1 MNDLRYALRI
11 FLKSPGFTLVA
22 VLALALG
29 IGANTAIFTVVDGV
43 LLRPLPYPNPER
55 IVMLDRLYQGN
66 VIGGAISAAKYR
78 FWKEQSRSFESAAAF
93 DIFGSG
99 VNLTGAGETERVASA
114 RVSSEFFRVLGVEP
128 VLGRS
133 FTEDEDGPGGPCV
146 AVITSRLWHQRFGG
160 DTAIASRAVT
170 MNGEPCVIT
179 GVLPSSFRFRVD
191 ADIFTP
197 MRIAGMPR
205 NRDNPYNMLARLKP
219 GVTLDAARAELQ
231 TVFARFAAA
240 NGDLVERG
248 EVGIHVESYLDRMVG
263 DVRPSLWVLMGA
275 VGLVLLIACANVAN
289 LLLSRA
295 TGRVKEMA
303 VRTALGASRLR
314 LARQLMVESVVLAL
328 VGGGCGVLLAVWG
341 VPVLLRLAPGDLPR
355 SGDIAVDLR
364 VIAFSLLLSG
374 LTGLIFGVAPALRSS
389 RVGSNPGSG
398 RIQTRGLLIASEVAL
413 SLVLLVGAALLMRS
427 FVALRS
433 VSPGFD
439 SHGVVAFRMS
449 PGPGYSTTGRLWDL
463 ERQALERI
471 RAIPGIDEA
480 GTGMSVPLEPWP
492 DFPTEIL
499 GRPERTIVEPKYLSV
514 SPGFFPTFAIPLVRG
529 RVFTEKDTTSSTP
542 VAMINQTMARKV
554 FKDRN
559 PLGERVLIGAPGDAL
574 TDSPR
579 VIIGVIGDVHES
591 SLDRPPDM
599 AVFVP
604 RSQVPNGL
612 TDLAN
617 HVLPMSWV
625 VRTKLPISQVADAV
639 RKAVLA
645 VDARQPLSNMRTMD
659 WVISSAVARQQFN
672 LLLMGVFAG
681 IALLLAAVGIYGVV
695 SYQVG
700 QRARELGIRVALGAT
715 RGQILR
721 VVVGQGLKPIAAG
734 LVAGLIATLGLTRL
748 IQALL
753 YQVSPRDPWT
763 IAAISAMLAAVACL
777 ACYLP
782 ARRATK
788 IDPIAALRCE

>member
-29 IGANTAIFTVVDGV
+29 LGANTAIFTVVDGV
-43 LLRPLPYPNPER
+43 LLRPLPYPHPER

-66 VIGGAISAAKYR
+66 VIGGAMSAAKYR
-78 FWKEQSRSFESAAAF
+78 FWKEQSRSLEYAAAF
-93 DIFGSG
+93 DVFGSG

-146 AVITSRLWHQRFGG
+146 AVITSRLWHQRFGS
-160 DTAIASRAVT
+160 DIAIAGRAVT
-170 MNGEPCVIT
+170 MNGEPCIIT
-179 GVLPSSFRFRVD
+179 GVLPSSFRFRLN

-197 MRIAGMPR
+197 MRVAGMPR
-205 NRDNPYNMLARLKP
+205 DHDNLLFMFGRLKP
-219 GVTLDAARAELQ
+219 GVTLDAARAEMQ
-231 TVFARFAAA
+231 TVFARFAMA
-240 NGDLVERG
+240 NADLVERG
-248 EVGIHVESYLDRMVG
+248 EVGIQVGSYLDRIVG

-314 LARQLMVESVVLAL
+314 LARQLMAENVVLAL
-328 VGGGCGVLLAVWG
+328 VGGSCGVLLAVWG
-341 VPVLLRLAPGDLPR
+341 VPVLLRFAPGDLPR

-364 VIAFSLLLSG
+364 VITFSVLLSG
-374 LTGLIFGVAPALRSS
+374 LTGLIFGFAPALRSS
-389 RVGSNPGSG
+389 RIGPNPGSG
-398 RIQTRGLLIASEVAL
+398 RIRTRGLLIAAEVAL
-413 SLVLLVGAALLMRS
+413 SLVLLAGAALLMRS
-427 FVALRS
+427 FVTLRN

-439 SHGVVAFRMS
+439 SHGVIAFRMS
-449 PGPGYSTTGRLWDL
+449 PGPDYSTTARLWDF

-471 RAIPGIDEA
+471 RAIPGVEA
-480 GTGMSVPLEPWP
+480 AATGMSVPLEPWP

-514 SPGFFPTFAIPLVRG
+514 STGFFSLFGIPMVRG
-529 RVFTEKDTTSSTP
+529 RMFSETDTTSSAP
-542 VAMINQTMARKV
+542 VAMINQAMERQV

-559 PLGERVLIGAPGDAL
+559 PLGERIRIDAL
-574 TDSPR
+574 GTGLSDSPR
-579 VIIGVIGDVHES
+579 VIVGVIADVRES
-591 SLDRPPDM
+591 RLDTPPDM

-625 VRTKLPISQVADAV
+625 VRTNLPMSQASDAV
-639 RKAVLA
+639 RKAVMA
-645 VDARQPLSNMRTMD
+645 VDARQPLSDMRTMD

-672 LLLMGVFAG
+672 LLLMGVFAA

-734 LVAGLIATLGLTRL
+734 LLVGLIATLALTRL

-753 YQVSPRDPWT
+753 YHVSPRDPWT
-763 IAAISAMLAAVACL
+763 IAAISAVLAAVACL
-777 ACYLP
+777 ACYVP